1 MIKPILWTI
10 VAGITIVLA
19 AISKNGGIWAYVIA
33 LVALA
38 CAFLQWMV
46 WRKNNK

>member
-1 MIKPILWTI
+1 MLKPIIWTI
-10 VAGITIVLA
+10 IALFTIVMALM
-19 AISKNGGIWAYVIA
+19 STGGGVWVYVIC

-38 CAFLQWMV
+38 CAYLQWMV